1 MLEQQ
6 FVNALS
12 LGCVYALF
20 ALGFTLVFGVLG
32 VINLAH
38 GAVFMVGAY
47 AALTV
52 VQNLALPLWAGL
64 VAAFVVA
71 GLTGVIIDYLVLKP
85 LRKRNAP
92 HLIPMI
98 ATIGVGIILNN
109 AAQGIFGASNLRFH
123 GTVPEEVIEVAGL
136 HLTVIELGIIFMSFA
151 LMAVL
156 MFVMRRTQFGR
167 ALRHRRIAQA
177 AWLLGINVENCSSPL
192 RSPPRLGGVA
202 GVLIGLYSN
211 ALFPLMGQPMLLGI
225 AVIILGGMGDIRGAM
240 LGGLFLGFA
249 EVLSVAYIGSTMR
262 DAVAFGLLFLILLV
276 RPQACS
282 AKWFNARR
290 KCDERIRKFL
300 GHLWQPGADAGH
312 QCPAGPVHLADAGL
326 RHACHGQCGL
336 HGHRRLRRRLAHHEL
351 RRVLPCG
358 AGRHAGAG
366 PGGGADR
373 PAHAAL
379 VRGLPGWRRW
389 VSVRWCA

>member
-32 VINLAH
+32 IINLAH

-47 AALTV
+47 AALSIITRLGV
-52 VQNLALPLWAGL
+52 PLW
-64 VAAFVVA
+64 VALILAFIVA
-71 GLTGVIIDYLVLKP
+71 GVLGALIDRLVLKP
-85 LRKRNAP
+85 LRRRNAP

-109 AAQGIFGASNLRFH
+109 GIQGIYGASNLRFPA
-123 GTVPEEVIEVAGL
+123 GVVPEGTMVVAGI
-136 HLTVIELGIIFMSFA
+136 HVTAIELAIIFLSFA

-156 MFVMRRTQFGR
+156 MLVMRRTQFGR
-167 ALRHRRIAQA
+167 ALRAIAESPKA
-177 AWLLGINVENCSSPL
+177 AWLLGINVEQLFLLTSFL
-192 RSPPRLGGVA
+192 AGGLGGVA
-202 GVLIGLYSN
+202 GLLIGLYSN
-211 ALFPLMGQPMLLGI
+211 ALYPLMGQPMLHKGI

-276 RPQACS
+276 RPQGLFG
-282 AKWFNARR
+282 KVVQR
-290 KCDERIRKFL
+290 K
-300 GHLWQPGADAGH
+300 A
-312 QCPAGPVHLADAGL
+312 
-326 RHACHGQCGL
+326 
-336 HGHRRLRRRLAHHEL
+336 
-351 RRVLPCG
+351 
-358 AGRHAGAG
+358 
-366 PGGGADR
+366 
-373 PAHAAL
+373 
-379 VRGLPGWRRW
+379 
-389 VSVRWCA
+389 